1 MHTPVPVK
9 LSEAVPE
16 PVPVPKGPGLSLQQL
31 LGRIAE
37 HTDDVNL
44 ITEAEPLNQ
53 PGPHILYVNA
63 AFTRMTGYT
72 PDEAIGQTPRMLQGP
87 KTSLAACRRIREA
100 LNAWQP
106 IRSSF

>member
-9 LSEAVPE
+9 LSVL
-16 PVPVPKGPGLSLQQL
+16 VPVPQGPGLSLQQL

-37 HTDDVNL
+37 HTDDVIL
-44 ITEAEPLNQ
+44 ITEAEPLNH
-53 PGPHILYVNA
+53 PGPRILYVNA
-63 AFTRMTGYT
+63 PFTRMTGYT
-72 PDEAIGQTPRMLQGP
+72 PEEAIGQTPRMLQGP